1 MDEMNEEMKPKE
13 SLLDKI
19 KSRLKMIKPDDMPR
33 TANNTADFILP
44 RVVEIKGKYYV
55 KVPDKYLR
63 KAKLDHETTRL
74 TYEAD
79 LKEKQ
84 ISITKNSD
92 RTKKSKFRWLRD
104 IMQMEIN
111 LVSKVLYNYP
121 DMEQRIRSEIKT
133 LEEKYKGVRM
143 SVWQI

>member
-19 KSRLKMIKPDDMPR
+19 KSRLKMIKPNNNMPR

-44 RVVEIKGKYYV
+44 RVVEIRGRYYV

-63 KAKLDHETTRL
+63 KAKLDHETVRL
-74 TYEAD
+74 IYEAD

-84 ISITKNSD
+84 ISITNDTGSTNEA
-92 RTKKSKFRWLRD
+92 RFHWLRD
-104 IMQMEIN
+104 IMWMEMKI
-111 LVSKVLYNYP
+111 VSDVLYNYP
-121 DMEQRIRSEIKT
+121 DLNQKIQDKIKI
-133 LEEKYKGVRM
+133 LEKEYRGLRLKG
-143 SVWQI
+143 